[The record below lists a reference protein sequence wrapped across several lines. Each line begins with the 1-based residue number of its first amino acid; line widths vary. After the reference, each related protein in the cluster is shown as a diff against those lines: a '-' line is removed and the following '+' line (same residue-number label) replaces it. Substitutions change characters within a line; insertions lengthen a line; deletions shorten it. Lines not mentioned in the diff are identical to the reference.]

1 MTKDSPELNEL
12 TAVELSNALK
22 KLQEGEQT
30 ADEIEHK
37 LDLMEQKM
45 AQLLEQVELM
55 QNDSNTIKISN
66 SLLKRSS
73 TFQCEQ
79 RHTSTFND
87 NPF

>member
-55 QNDSNTIKISN
+55 QNDSNTIKIQQQSVEE
-66 SLLKRSS
+66 K
-73 TFQCEQ
+73 
-79 RHTSTFND
+79 
-87 NPF
+87 

>member
-12 TAVELSNALK
+12 TAVEFSNALK

-37 LDLMEQKM
+37 LDIMEQKM

-55 QNDSNTIKISN
+55 QNDSTTIEIQQQSVEEK
-66 SLLKRSS
+66 
-73 TFQCEQ
+73 
-79 RHTSTFND
+79 
-87 NPF
+87 

>member
-37 LDLMEQKM
+37 LDIMEQKM

-55 QNDSNTIKISN
+55 QNDSTTIEIQQQSVEEK
-66 SLLKRSS
+66 
-73 TFQCEQ
+73 
-79 RHTSTFND
+79 
-87 NPF
+87 

>member
-12 TAVELSNALK
+12 TALK

-55 QNDSNTIKISN
+55 QNDSNTIKIQQQSVEE
-66 SLLKRSS
+66 K
-73 TFQCEQ
+73 
-79 RHTSTFND
+79 
-87 NPF
+87 

>member
-55 QNDSNTIKISN
+55 QNDSNTIRIQQQSVEEK
-66 SLLKRSS
+66 
-73 TFQCEQ
+73 
-79 RHTSTFND
+79 
-87 NPF
+87 

>member
-37 LDLMEQKM
+37 LDIMEQKM

-55 QNDSNTIKISN
+55 QNDSTTIEIQQQSVEK
-66 SLLKRSS
+66 K
-73 TFQCEQ
+73 
-79 RHTSTFND
+79 
-87 NPF
+87 

>member
-1 MTKDSPELNEL
+1 M

-55 QNDSNTIKISN
+55 QNDSNTIKIQQQSVEE
-66 SLLKRSS
+66 K
-73 TFQCEQ
+73 
-79 RHTSTFND
+79 
-87 NPF
+87 